1 MRAQAPCPSSLSAT
15 VERHVPAEPP
25 GSGHL
30 CPHHVHPCPQP
41 PTPARFGAPMATTR
55 APVPPTSDTRQV
67 GGTNGHHPC
76 THAPNLRVAAAR
88 EQAWGS
94 NRHPARLAAAL
105 CPASPTRSSP
115 APRCHAIAGYS
126 EIGRAHV

>member
-1 MRAQAPCPSSLSAT
+1 
-15 VERHVPAEPP
+15 
-25 GSGHL
+25 
-30 CPHHVHPCPQP
+30 
-41 PTPARFGAPMATTR
+41 MATTR

-126 EIGRAHV
+126 GRSVTARWVRRLTAGRSEEHTSELQSLMRISYAVFCLKNKKRTKKQKHHK